1 VSATC
6 LGCAAREPALLVDFG
21 PQPPS
26 NRFER
31 PGDPPAERHPLK
43 VAQCRA
49 CGLVQLADPMPAA
62 TAKSRFEWLAYN
74 EPEGHLD
81 DLVSH
86 LRRLVN
92 PGSRIVGVSYKDDTT
107 LARFN
112 RLGYANTYRFQP
124 AADLGIADPCAGLET
139 LQEVLPEKNL
149 SGQADLLLARHI
161 LEHAHS
167 PERFIGALKKLTKP
181 GGYIVF
187 EVPEA
192 SRFIRACD
200 YSFLWEEHIAYFTRA
215 TLATTLLHGGVS
227 MHEVRAYPYAFE
239 DSLIA
244 VVRNAAPASVPLGA
258 DMLEEG
264 AAFGSRHPEISASWR
279 ERIGA
284 WRRSGKRVA
293 IFGAGHL
300 AAKFVNLLGVADLVD
315 CVIDDNAH
323 KQALLMPGSRLP
335 IRGSASLVPGK
346 VDVCLLSLSPES
358 EQKVRAKYAAY
369 LGQGGEF
376 HSIFRM
382 AAHEPA

>member
-1 VSATC
+1 VAGC
-6 LGCAAREPALLVDFG
+6 LGCGTRAAETLVDFG

-43 VAQCRA
+43 VAQCGA
-49 CGLVQLADPMPAA
+49 CGLVQLADPMPPAM
-62 TAKSRFEWLAYN
+62 AKSRFEWLAYN

-81 DLVSH
+81 DLVSR
-86 LRRLVN
+86 LRRIVT
-92 PGSRIVGVSYKDDTT
+92 PASRIVGVSYKDDTT

-112 RLGYANTYRFQP
+112 RLGYANTYRYQP
-124 AADLGIADPCAGLET
+124 GADLGVHDPCAGLET
-139 LQEVLPEKNL
+139 LQEVLSRQTL
-149 SGQADLLLARHI
+149 AGQADLVLARHI
-161 LEHAHS
+161 LEHAHD
-167 PERFIGALKKLTKP
+167 PARFMAALKKLTKP
-181 GGYIVF
+181 GGYIVL

-192 SRFIRACD
+192 SKFIRACD
-200 YSFLWEEHIAYFTRA
+200 YSFLWEEHITYFTPA
-215 TLATTLLHGGVS
+215 TLVTALLRGGVS
-227 MHEVRAYPYAFE
+227 MHEVHTYPYAFE

-244 VVRNAAPASVPLGA
+244 VARNTAPASVPLGA

-264 AAFGSRHPEISASWR
+264 AAFGRRHAEISASWR
-279 ERIGA
+279 QRLGTWKA
-284 WRRSGKRVA
+284 GGKWVA

-300 AAKFVNLLGVADLVD
+300 AAKFINLLGLAELVD

-335 IRGSASLVPGK
+335 IRGSAALLPGT

-369 LGQGGEF
+369 LERGGEF

-382 AAHEPA
+382 AAREPA